1 MKKSTQ
7 LKNWLFTGIMQL
19 FNKIFGCEKPEPKK
33 NEQAIMDLL
42 FFSNFSP
49 LELEDSVNI
58 FQSVEKQYKEI
69 LKARKE
75 NNSKENRIIEG
86 FEKDGNSVNQIL
98 VNDHVTLQQRVKE
111 HVNDPVFDIPA
122 CNVEFDKK

>member
-42 FFSNFSP
+42 FKSNFTD
-49 LELEDSVNI
+49 LEIEESINI
-58 FQSVEKQYKEI
+58 YTSIEAKFKAEIKKRKERKVAE
-69 LKARKE
+69 LKAINE
-75 NNSKENRIIEG
+75 
-86 FEKDGNSVNQIL
+86 FEKPGNSVNNI
-98 VNDHVTLQQRVKE
+98 RVI
-111 HVNDPVFDIPA
+111 DPIFERPLSEIEIDYTELTFHKRIV
-122 CNVEFDKK
+122 